1 MQVNYSFFLKTINV
15 TLTWLLMLETA
26 SLQPCSSLVLLKV
39 SVFPIV
45 SSEVFLASAGLQEAD
60 TLVLITK
67 ENRNPQ
73 YSERLRVISYLD
85 IAFLLP
91 AFPPSDKR
99 RRCFLADWGVP
110 PFCTRPPPAPPIP
123 CTRPPLLFTCWP
135 GEACWRRL
143 GVDPGREGEFT
154 RGADKYD

>member
-1 MQVNYSFFLKTINV
+1 MRTTNIF
-15 TLTWLLMLETA
+15 LTWLLMLDTA
-26 SLQPCSSLVLLKV
+26 SLQPSSSLLVLLKV
-39 SVFPIV
+39 SVFPLV

-60 TLVLITK
+60 TLVLTTK

-73 YSERLRVISYLD
+73 HSERFIIISYLD
-85 IAFLLP
+85 IALLPP

-110 PFCTRPPPAPPIP
+110 PFCTLPPPVPPFP
-123 CTRPPLLFTCWP
+123 CTRPPLFFTCWP